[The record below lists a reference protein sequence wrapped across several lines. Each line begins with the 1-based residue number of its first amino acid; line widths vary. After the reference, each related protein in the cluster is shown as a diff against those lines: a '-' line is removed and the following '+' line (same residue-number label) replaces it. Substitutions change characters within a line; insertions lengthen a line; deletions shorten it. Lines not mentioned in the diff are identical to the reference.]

1 MYATVRTSRSCNVH
15 HKVLSIVGA
24 RPQFIKAA
32 VVSHEFESRED
43 ITEVLVHTGQHFDK
57 NMSQT
62 FFDELSIPEPRV
74 NLGISEGTHAV
85 MTARMLEA
93 LERVLL
99 DEGPDAV
106 LLYGD
111 TNSTLAGALAAAKLH
126 IPIAHVE
133 AGARTRSMTNPE
145 EINRI
150 CTDHVSSKLLA
161 CTRANLENLVNE
173 GLGTRSEFVGDPMYD
188 AFLNYSEVA
197 EKPDLVRLDGESV
210 AVPDEFYYLTC
221 HREENTTDRSALF
234 SILAAIEELDAPAV
248 YPVHPRC
255 KSAVSE
261 IIAKEGLKNTRA
273 IEPVG
278 YLESLWLTN
287 NAKQVITDSGGLQR
301 EAFFAEVKCT
311 TILDFEVWPET
322 MVDNRN
328 LLARPSKE
336 SILKAMSLPQVIG
349 KEYHPFGDGRA
360 SVRIADA
367 VMNMGEVFHS

>member
-1 MYATVRTSRSCNVH
+1 MH

-32 VVSHEFESRED
+32 VVSHEFERREGV
-43 ITEVLVHTGQHFDK
+43 TEVLVHTGQHFDK

-62 FFDELSIPEPRV
+62 FFDELSIPEPKI
-74 NLGISEGTHAV
+74 NLGISGGTHAV

-161 CTRANLENLVNE
+161 CTKANLENLMNE
-173 GLGTRSEFVGDPMYD
+173 GLGTKSEFVGDPMYD
-188 AFLNYSEVA
+188 AFLDYSKVER
-197 EKPDLVRLDGESV
+197 KPDLVKLDGESV
-210 AVPDEFYYLTC
+210 AVPGEFYYLTC

-234 SILAAIEELDAPAV
+234 SILAAMEELDAPAV

-255 KSAVSE
+255 KSAVSD
-261 IIAKEGLKNTRA
+261 IIAKEGLKNTLTV
-273 IEPVG
+273 EPVG

-328 LLARPSKE
+328 LLARPSKG
-336 SILKAMSLPQVIG
+336 SILKAMSLPQVIS

-360 SVRIADA
+360 SVRITDA
-367 VMNMGEVFHS
+367 VMNMGEVFYS